1 MVIEVL
7 DQTKRKLF
15 QKKQAFDAY
24 AEVLGHAH
32 YDVGGG
38 KLDFAMPTKTGVMLF
53 VVAKTHSDFAF
64 LYMLNRGV
72 RLEYPERTPS
82 AIAKGKQMAKEIQQ
96 SLYSAEVGNLEDEMR
111 SLRGRSWS
119 L

>member
-7 DQTKRKLF
+7 DQTRQKLF
-15 QKKQAFDAY
+15 HKKQAFDAY
-24 AEVLGHAH
+24 AEALGYAH
-32 YDVGGG
+32 VDVDRVES
-38 KLDFAMPTKTGVMLF
+38 DFDILTKIDFTPLVP
-53 VVAKTHSDFAF
+53 ADTRSDFAF
-64 LYMLNRGV
+64 LYMRNRGV

-82 AIAKGKQMAKEIQQ
+82 ATAKGKRMAKEIQQ
-96 SLYSAEVGNLEDEMR
+96 SLSSVEIGSFDDEMR